1 MAANFAKLPELLQRP
16 RLVDGWS
23 LTPSRRKHP
32 FLGVFLQEEQPR
44 CAGPSGVSYFI
55 QIWEAPGAK
64 R

>member
-1 MAANFAKLPELLQRP
+1 
-16 RLVDGWS
+16 
-23 LTPSRRKHP
+23 
-32 FLGVFLQEEQPR
+32 LQEEQPR